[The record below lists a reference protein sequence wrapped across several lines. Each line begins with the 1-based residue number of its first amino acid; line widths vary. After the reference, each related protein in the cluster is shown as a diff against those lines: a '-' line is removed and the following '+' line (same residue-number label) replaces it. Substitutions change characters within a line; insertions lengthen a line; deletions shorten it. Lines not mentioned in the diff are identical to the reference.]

1 MYPGVVG
8 GQGRVF
14 DHHQLLRQ
22 ALDRADAV
30 HQRATRAR
38 GLRRAEHR
46 GAALLG
52 EPLRVPGRIGER
64 THERQRDHRETGQ
77 QQAKKRSRVR
87 HVLIISTKFPLARGS
102 MSHTAEPRI
111 YLVAAVAANGI
122 IGANGQL
129 PWHLPED
136 LKHFKQLTLGH
147 PVIMG
152 RRTWES
158 LGRALPGRENIVVT
172 GRPGY
177 EAPGAA
183 VATSLQAALALC
195 MGEPVAFVIGGTR
208 LFETRCRSPMAW

>member
-1 MYPGVVG
+1 
-8 GQGRVF
+8 
-14 DHHQLLRQ
+14 
-22 ALDRADAV
+22 
-30 HQRATRAR
+30 
-38 GLRRAEHR
+38 
-46 GAALLG
+46 
-52 EPLRVPGRIGER
+52 
-64 THERQRDHRETGQ
+64 
-77 QQAKKRSRVR
+77 
-87 HVLIISTKFPLARGS
+87 
-102 MSHTAEPRI
+102 MSHNAEPRI

-158 LGRALPGRENIVVT
+158 LGRALPGRENIVVN

-183 VATSLQAALALC
+183 VATSLEAELALC
-195 MGEPVAFVIGGTR
+195 TGEHVVFVLDGPR
-208 LFETRCRSPMAW
+208 LFTTAQQIADGLLSIDI